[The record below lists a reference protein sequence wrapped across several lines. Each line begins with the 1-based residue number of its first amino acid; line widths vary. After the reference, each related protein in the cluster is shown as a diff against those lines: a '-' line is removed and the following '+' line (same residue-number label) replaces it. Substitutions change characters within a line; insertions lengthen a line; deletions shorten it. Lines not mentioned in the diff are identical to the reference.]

1 MRKTLLI
8 ALVAVLIIVITGGYL
23 ACIYLPSQNGNSD
36 NPNNEQQT
44 ILSTVEQIRGGA
56 LLYLAA
62 NHTQALPLMGE
73 FSWSGGKQDTGGLG
87 AETYVYTNGSWS
99 VVIDYPVVPN
109 PLYTITVDYSSHDVS
124 VNWMGTFQN
133 QTFTETSCTINAPEV
148 YITQEQIRDLTM
160 MYLRIYHNETS
171 AYMHGMSWTGGREDM
186 GMMVGSDKYNYQSN
200 GWNVTMQNPVVPNP
214 PYTITAVYTAIEHAV
229 SDDDLGRNIAK
240 RNNNSN
246 QLQIQPINNFFF
258 FFFRYFLVDVGV

>member
-1 MRKTLLI
+1 MRKTLII
-8 ALVAVLIIVITGGYL
+8 AVAAVLIIVITGGYL
-23 ACIYLPSQNGNSD
+23 ACIYLPSQNGNSG

-62 NHTQALPLMGE
+62 NHTQALQLMGE
-73 FSWSGGKQDTGGLG
+73 FSWSGGKQETGGLG
-87 AETYVYTNGSWS
+87 AETYVYTNDSWS

-133 QTFTETSCTINAPEV
+133 QTFTETSSSINAPDV
-148 YITQEQIRDLTM
+148 YITQEQMRDLTM
-160 MYLRIYHNETS
+160 MYLRIYHNGTS

-186 GMMVGSDKYNYQSN
+186 GMIVGSDKYNYQSN
-200 GWNVTMQNPVVPNP
+200 GWNFTMQNPVVPNP
-214 PYTITAVYTAIEHAV
+214 PYTITVVYMP
-229 SDDDLGRNIAK
+229 
-240 RNNNSN
+240 SN
-246 QLQIQPINNFFF
+246 MQSAMMTWEGTLQNGTITQTSYKYNP
-258 FFFRYFLVDVGV
+258 

>member
-1 MRKTLLI
+1 MRKILLI
-8 ALVAVLIIVITGGYL
+8 VLVAVLIIVITGGYL

-36 NPNNEQQT
+36 NQNNEQQT

-133 QTFTETSCTINAPEV
+133 QTFTETSCTINAPDV
-148 YITQEQIRDLTM
+148 YITQEQMRDLTM

-171 AYMHGMSWTGGREDM
+171 RIHAWYVMDRRQRGHGHD
-186 GMMVGSDKYNYQSN
+186 
-200 GWNVTMQNPVVPNP
+200 GWLRQIQLPKQRL
-214 PYTITAVYTAIEHAV
+214 ERHHAEPR
-229 SDDDLGRNIAK
+229 STKPTLH
-240 RNNNSN
+240 NNSSVY
-246 QLQIQPINNFFF
+246 PI
-258 FFFRYFLVDVGV
+258 